1 MLIERLLSNETIN
14 HSSLNSRSE
23 PEVTDFIMPT
33 LISADNTWMLFAILV
48 VIAAVSIRLEQSF
61 AWAAKVS
68 ACVLCLV
75 FAMALANLHVI
86 PTDAPAYD
94 FVWSYLVP
102 LAIPFLLFQADF
114 RKIWRESGRMFGIF
128 ILGSLGTAAGGVLAY
143 MLLKNI
149 IGIDSAK
156 PALAMFVGTYVGGS
170 VNLVAMADATGADKS
185 LVSAAIVADNLLMVL
200 YFFVLVALPSL
211 GWIRR
216 QYKHPII
223 DRREEIE
230 SSPSEMEKVQEHHRT
245 HKSRA
250 AEYWKARPV
259 SLMDLA
265 MGFAAACMIVAVS
278 KMLAGFF
285 ETVLAG
291 DGFGISLLRG
301 LLSSQYLLI
310 TTITT
315 ALATAFPRF
324 LGNIAG
330 SQEIGTFL
338 IHIFFAVIGAPASVE
353 LIIRRAPLL
362 LVFAAII
369 VFVNLV
375 FSLGLGKLFGYSI
388 EEITVSSNANI
399 GGPTTAAAFAIA
411 KGWHSLIFPAIL
423 VGTLGYIIGNYY
435 GIFLF
440 TSL

>member
-1 MLIERLLSNETIN
+1 MS
-14 HSSLNSRSE
+14 
-23 PEVTDFIMPT
+23 T

-61 AWAAKVS
+61 TWAAKVS

-86 PTDAPAYD
+86 PTEAAAYD

-114 RKIWRESGRMFGIF
+114 RKIWRESGRMFGVF

-143 MLLKNI
+143 MLLKNA
-149 IGIDSAK
+149 IGIESAK
-156 PALAMFVGTYVGGS
+156 SALAMFVGTYVGGS
-170 VNLVAMADATGADKS
+170 VNLVAMADATGAEKS
-185 LVSAAIVADNLLMVL
+185 LISAAIVADNLLMVL
-200 YFFVLVALPSL
+200 YFFVLAALPSL
-211 GWIRR
+211 AWIRR
-216 QYKHPII
+216 NYKHPII
-223 DRREEIE
+223 DRRLEIE
-230 SSPSEMEKVQEHHRT
+230 ASPEKMAEVRKYHQTHR
-245 HKSRA
+245 SRA

-259 SLMDLA
+259 SLADIA
-265 MGFAAACMIVAVS
+265 TGFAAACMIVAVS

-285 ETVLAG
+285 ETAIAG
-291 DGFGISLLRG
+291 DGFGLSLLRG
-301 LLSSQYLLI
+301 LLGNQYLLI

-315 ALATAFPRF
+315 ALATAFPGLF
-324 LGNIAG
+324 GNISGA
-330 SQEIGTFL
+330 QEIGTFL

-353 LIIRRAPLL
+353 LIIHKAPLL

-369 VFVNLV
+369 VLTNLV
-375 FSLGLGKLFGYSI
+375 FSLGFGKIFGYSI

-411 KGWHSLIFPAIL
+411 KGWHTLIFPAIL
-423 VGTLGYIIGNYY
+423 IGTLGYIIGNYY

>member
-1 MLIERLLSNETIN
+1 
-14 HSSLNSRSE
+14 
-23 PEVTDFIMPT
+23 MPT

-369 VFVNLV
+369 VLANLV